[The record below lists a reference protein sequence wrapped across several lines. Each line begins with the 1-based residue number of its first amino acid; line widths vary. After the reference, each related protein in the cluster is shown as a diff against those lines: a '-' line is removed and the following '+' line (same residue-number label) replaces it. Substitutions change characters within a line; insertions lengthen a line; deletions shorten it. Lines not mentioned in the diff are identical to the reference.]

1 MYTLSTMSSRQLKPL
16 RTVLGHAVAAARL
29 HQRTVEQALDLPT
42 GGWDD
47 LMAGKRILR
56 VRHLLGL
63 ARLLGVPPADFLE
76 IALPEASRTADRRLA
91 DWIEPAKPRF
101 ASPQPAGEDWQA
113 LVEEAVRRELDAL
126 RGDSERSS
134 R

>member
-1 MYTLSTMSSRQLKPL
+1 MSTRELKPL
-16 RTVLGHAVAAARL
+16 RGVLQRAVAAARL

-56 VRHLLGL
+56 VRHLLAL
-63 ARLLGVPPADFLE
+63 SRLLGVPPGDFLE
-76 IALPEASRTADRRLA
+76 VALPEASRTAERRLA
-91 DWIEPAKPRF
+91 DWIEPAQPRF
-101 ASPQPAGEDWQA
+101 GNPQPAGEDWQS
-113 LVEEAVRRELDAL
+113 LVEEAVRRELEAL
-126 RGDSERSS
+126 RENGERSS